1 MNIYPEMAFPSAPA
15 ERPYVFINMVTTI
28 DGKIITGERDEPVQ
42 DLGSKLDHQTMKVIE
57 DAADAIMMGAAT
69 IRATPRMRLAEHLIR
84 YCVSESGRVDPRH
97 SFFNGYEN
105 WIIRSENTEDL
116 HLQVSELKVGKTE
129 IDWLGVMRIM
139 RQEHG
144 VERLLCEGGAEL
156 NACLFALD
164 LVDEIFWTVAP
175 KIKLGREVPTIAGG
189 TPLHRTEV
197 MNFDL
202 ISCQPIE
209 GEIFLR
215 YRRHR
220 PVA

>member
-1 MNIYPEMAFPSAPA
+1 MNIYPELAFPPASAD
-15 ERPYVFINMVTTI
+15 RPYVFINMVTTI
-28 DGKIITGERDEPVQ
+28 DGKIITGERDEPVH

-57 DAADAIMMGAAT
+57 NAADGIMMGAAT
-69 IRATPRMRLAEHLIR
+69 IRATPRMNLADHLVR
-84 YCVSESGRVDPRH
+84 YCISESGNLDASH
-97 SFFNGYEN
+97 SFFGGR
-105 WIIRSENTEDL
+105 RSYLVRSQSAKSVDHGL
-116 HLQVSELKVGKTE
+116 DELRLGDEE
-129 IDWLGVMRIM
+129 IDWKALLRLMRN
-139 RQEHG
+139 EHG
-144 VERLLCEGGAEL
+144 IERLLCEGGAEL

-175 KIKLGREVPTIAGG
+175 KIKLGRDVPTIAGG
-189 TPLHRTEV
+189 MPLHRTEV

-202 ISCQPIE
+202 VSCQPIE

>member
-1 MNIYPEMAFPSAPA
+1 MNIYPDLAYPPSPA
-15 ERPYVFINMVTTI
+15 DRPYVFINMVSTI
-28 DGKIITGERDEPVQ
+28 DGKIITGDRDEPVQ
-42 DLGSKLDHQTMKVIE
+42 DLGSKLDHATMKVIE
-57 DAADAIMMGAAT
+57 DSADAIMMGAAT
-69 IRATPRMRLAEHLIR
+69 IRSTPRMRLAEHLIR

-116 HLQVSELKVGKTE
+116 HFQVSELKLGKTE
-129 IDWLGVMRIM
+129 IDWPGVMRIM

-144 VERLLCEGGAEL
+144 VERLLSEGGAEL

-175 KIKLGREVPTIAGG
+175 KIKLGKDVPTMAGG
-189 TPLHRTEV
+189 SPLPRSGV
-197 MNFDL
+197 MKFDL
-202 ISCQPIE
+202 VSCQPIDD
-209 GEIFLR
+209 EIFLR